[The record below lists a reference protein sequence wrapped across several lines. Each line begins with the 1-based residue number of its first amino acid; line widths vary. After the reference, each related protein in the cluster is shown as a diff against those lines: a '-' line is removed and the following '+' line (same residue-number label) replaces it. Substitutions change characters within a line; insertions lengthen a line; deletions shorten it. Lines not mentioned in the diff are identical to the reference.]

1 MPIPAW
7 QPNTLY
13 PPGTFVQPTTLPTP
27 TAVPVA
33 NPNFETSGANWT
45 SAGPAVWDYPTD
57 GPVPYSGTRVAR
69 YGGGGSPN
77 SGTLTSTTEV
87 PVVPGQ
93 QIKARCFVYL
103 NNPDIIFGSAHPV
116 MPTGRIVLEWLD
128 ALDVVI
134 GSVAGNMVNGPRN
147 TWLESVTGL
156 ATAPVAAA
164 AVRVRLEATVE
175 ILTQRVSFDAVSWT
189 YTQQTAG
196 TGLLFV
202 AVQTNTGLSALSEP
216 DWPAVAG
223 DTVVDNQVLWEAVTN
238 LPDSVVW
245 EARPILVSGATEPTW
260 PTDSGGRVLDNT
272 ISWEAVTRRVLDS
285 RCPNS
290 KVVAIAASKIFAG
303 DNDIIA
309 FSATVNPLDWS
320 TPEDAGYIPFGLQ
333 TYGATPLSGLGLYR
347 SNLVAFNSQSF
358 QMWQVDED
366 PQNHA
371 ILDAVPVGCNFHK
384 SIHPVSNDLVFLTEQ
399 GIRNIGIAGASTNI
413 QAGFFGKQIDPL
425 VQEKMREAEALGYEP
440 FGLFWPA
447 AGQYWL
453 FFQEEAFILTMNGGK
468 DDMHW
473 SRYIFPEPVEEWAL
487 VDDKLVLRAGDK
499 LWEMDDELLDD
510 DVGDYEPG
518 SEVLGYVAWPYL
530 DFGQIGREKQLYGF
544 DLVFEGQAGVSFGY
558 SQTNFALATDPYFLV
573 PEDTLPGQPI
583 PMPLA
588 GPSFQLRL
596 EMESL
601 DAPWEVQ
608 AAAIYLQDM
617 RGGT

>member
-1 MPIPAW
+1 MAIPAW
-7 QPNTLY
+7 QPSTLY
-13 PPGTFVQPTTLPTP
+13 PPGSTVQPRTGAAIQSFPPDNPSFESSGTDWTATGAGWTYPTGALPFDGTRIARYTHNGADTIKRLVN
-27 TAVPVA
+27 TAI
-33 NPNFETSGANWT
+33 
-45 SAGPAVWDYPTD
+45 GPAIPGETIN
-57 GPVPYSGTRVAR
+57 AR
-69 YGGGGSPN
+69 AFARLGGAQTN
-77 SGTLTSTTEV
+77 
-87 PVVPGQ
+87 
-93 QIKARCFVYL
+93 
-103 NNPDIIFGSAHPV
+103 AHLAEILV
-116 MPTGRIVLEWLD
+116 EWLD
-128 ALDVVI
+128 ASDAVISVATSTVI
-134 GSVAGNMVNGPRN
+134 GSNSNVQYYDTWRQLLIRTTPAPALAVGARIRLNAYTDTAGQ
-147 TWLESVTGL
+147 
-156 ATAPVAAA
+156 
-164 AVRVRLEATVE
+164 TVD
-175 ILTQRVSFDAVSWT
+175 FDLVSWNT
-189 YTQQTAG
+189 VDQQ
-196 TGLLFV
+196 LPPEVVFR
-202 AVQTNTGLSALSEP
+202 AVQTNTGLSGSVEP
-216 DWPAVAG
+216 NWPETDYG
-223 DTVVDNQVLWEAVTN
+223 PTVFDNEVEWEAIAFV
-238 LPDSVVW
+238 PDAVVW
-245 EARPILVSGATEPTW
+245 QANPILESGATEPTW
-260 PTDSGGRVLDNT
+260 PTAPGASVLDGT
-272 ISWEAVTRRVLDS
+272 IAWEAVTRRIDDA
-285 RCPNS
+285 RCPNT

-425 VQEKMREAEALGYEP
+425 VQAKLIEARDEGYEP

-468 DDMHW
+468 EDMHW
-473 SRYIFPEPVEEWAL
+473 SRYIFPEPVEDWAL

-499 LWEMDDELLDD
+499 LWEMDDELLED
-510 DVGDYEPG
+510 DVEYEGGTEIP
-518 SEVLGYVAWPYL
+518 GYVAWPYL

-558 SQTNFALATDPYFLV
+558 SQTNFTLATDPYVIV

-588 GPSFQLRL
+588 GPSFQIRL

-608 AAAIYLQDM
+608 AVAIYLQDM